1 MGWGRQSAAR
11 PRRRQHPSPAEL
23 AVQLGQAARRAECGW
38 QKTPPSSFGD
48 LQPARRMRSPASSA
62 VAHLLSRGS
71 IGPRGQTTTRPS
83 GACAAAPVASLHA
96 PLPLWGVVALGPL
109 RHNFRSSFLHAVIW
123 LMRGAACRYT
133 YTGVAVGLA
142 GAGGDCETTLSLSF
156 LVARCSY
163 SFVIAHCVS
172 VCCWVVAL
180 NQEHDRYVTII

>member
-142 GAGGDCETTLSLSF
+142 GAGGDCETTTLSLVPRSSLLIF
-156 LVARCSY
+156 FR
-163 SFVIAHCVS
+163 HCTLRFRLLLG
-172 VCCWVVAL
+172 CCT
-180 NQEHDRYVTII
+180 QPRTR